1 MTSLT
6 GKRARVIPP
15 RMRDFA
21 LSFTLTRGLMRCLL
35 LGLLLALTGCG
46 SIGDKYGI
54 KIPSGPRG
62 KAVTAALEEIG
73 TPYTYGGSKPGKA
86 LDCSGL
92 TQYVHRKAGIKIPRV
107 STDQQDKAKPVKLS
121 KVKPGDLIFFRVKGD
136 SHVGLVVD
144 PNRFVHASSGAD
156 EVQLARFTDA
166 FWRQHTTGAGT
177 YFR

>member
-1 MTSLT
+1 M
-6 GKRARVIPP
+6 RAK
-15 RMRDFA
+15 
-21 LSFTLTRGLMRCLL
+21 TLTLPRWLTLS
-35 LGLLLALTGCG
+35 GLLLLLAGCG

-73 TPYTYGGSKPGKA
+73 TPYVYGGTKPGKG

-92 TQYVHRKAGIKIPRV
+92 TQISYKRAGLSIPRV
-107 STDQQDKAKPVKLS
+107 STDQKAESKPVTLA
-121 KVKPGDLIFFRVKGD
+121 KVRPGDLIFFRVKGD

-144 PNRFVHASSGAD
+144 PTRFVHASSTAE
-156 EVQLARFTDA
+156 EVRLANFTDA
-166 FWRQHTTGAGT
+166 FWRSHTTGAGT

>member
-1 MTSLT
+1 MNAQALALT
-6 GKRARVIPP
+6 GR
-15 RMRDFA
+15 
-21 LSFTLTRGLMRCLL
+21 LL
-35 LGLLLALTGCG
+35 LAGLLLLLAGCG

-73 TPYTYGGSKPGKA
+73 TPYSYGGTKPGKG

-92 TQYVHRKAGIKIPRV
+92 TQHVYKKAGLKIPRV
-107 STDQQDKAKPVKLS
+107 STDQKAECQPVPLA

-144 PNRFVHASSGAD
+144 RTRFVHASSGAE
-156 EVQLARFTDA
+156 EVQLATFTDA
-166 FWRQHTTGAGT
+166 FWRRHTTGAGT

>member
-1 MTSLT
+1 MVANVRVL
-6 GKRARVIPP
+6 ARW
-15 RMRDFA
+15 
-21 LSFTLTRGLMRCLL
+21 LL
-35 LGLLLALTGCG
+35 LGAMVLTFAGCG

-73 TPYTYGGSKPGKA
+73 TPYVYGGSKPGRG

-92 TQYVHRKAGIKIPRV
+92 TQHVYRKAGIKIPRV
-107 STDQQDKAKPVKLS
+107 STEQKEEAKPVKLA
-121 KVKPGDLIFFRVKGD
+121 KVKPGDLIFFRVKGE

-144 PNRFVHASSGAD
+144 RTRFVHASSGAD

>member
-1 MTSLT
+1 MSAKGWAFPGWLVL
-6 GKRARVIPP
+6 G
-15 RMRDFA
+15 
-21 LSFTLTRGLMRCLL
+21 
-35 LGLLLALTGCG
+35 GLLLLLAGCG

-73 TPYTYGGSKPGKA
+73 TPYVYGGTKPGKG

-92 TQYVHRKAGIKIPRV
+92 TQHSYKKAGLRIPRV
-107 STDQQDKAKPVKLS
+107 STDQKAEAKPVKLT

-144 PNRFVHASSGAD
+144 PTRFVHASSSAD
-156 EVQLARFTDA
+156 EVKLATFTDA
-166 FWRQHTTGAGT
+166 FWRSHTTGAGT

>member
-1 MTSLT
+1 MNAQS
-6 GKRARVIPP
+6 RAWVRFTQALVI
-15 RMRDFA
+15 
-21 LSFTLTRGLMRCLL
+21 LL
-35 LGLLLALTGCG
+35 LVGCG

-73 TPYTYGGSKPGKA
+73 TPYAWGGTRPGRG

-92 TQYVHRKAGIKIPRV
+92 TQHVYRRAGLKIPRV
-107 STDQQDKAKPVKLS
+107 SMDQQAQSQPVKLS
-121 KVKPGDLIFFRVKGD
+121 KVKPGDLIFFRVKGEG
-136 SHVGLVVD
+136 HVGLVVD
-144 PNRFVHASSGAD
+144 RTRFVHASSAAD
-156 EVQLARFTDA
+156 EVQLARFTDS